1 MPTSVTVSFEFFPP
15 ADDAAARQLSRTLS
29 RLAPLQP
36 AFVSVTHGADG
47 SCGMRTME
55 CVRRIMRETDLLVV
69 PHITCIGARRS
80 EVLEL
85 AAEYWRAGVRGL
97 IALRGDAPAINAVAA
112 DALASDDSADGV
124 AAIGRPP
131 RGADFAYATDL
142 VKALAGAH
150 GFDLTVAAFPEGHP
164 ESGTIDADIENLK
177 RKIDAGAHRAISQF
191 FFDTDVFLRYRDRCR
206 RAGIAIP
213 IVPGILPIGKFSQVM
228 RFAARCGAAVP
239 SWLPRRFEGLE
250 EDPETHRLI
259 AAHLAIEQIRRLRR
273 HGVDEF
279 HFYTLNRAE
288 LTYALCHELGLRP
301 QAGADQRRLF
311 G

>member
-1 MPTSVTVSFEFFPP
+1 MPTPVIVSFEFFPP
-15 ADDAAARQLSRTLS
+15 ADDAAARQLSQALL

-36 AFVSVTHGADG
+36 AFISVTHGADG
-47 SCGMRTME
+47 SCRTRTLE
-55 CVRRIMRETDLLVV
+55 CVRRIMRETDLHVA
-69 PHITCIGARRS
+69 PHITCIGVRRS

-85 AAEYWRAGVRGL
+85 AAEYWRAGVRRL
-97 IALRGDAPAINAVAA
+97 IALRGDAPAICGAPQ
-112 DALASDDSADGV
+112 SADFEY
-124 AAIGRPP
+124 AA
-131 RGADFAYATDL
+131 DL
-142 VKALAGAH
+142 VKALAGAQR
-150 GFDLTVAAFPEGHP
+150 FDLTVAAYPEGHP

-206 RAGIAIP
+206 RAGIGIP
-213 IVPGILPIGKFSQVM
+213 IVPGILPIARFAQVL

-239 SWLPRRFEGLE
+239 SWLQRRFEGLE